1 MELINVSIKNNMMPQ
16 NIVACVGEFD
26 GVHIGH
32 QKLIEEVV
40 RISKQKNIPSG
51 IITFDP
57 HPDFVLNK
65 KTEFTY
71 ITPLEEKIKYIE
83 TMYNLDYFIIVN
95 FDLEMSRLDYHDF
108 YNLFLKNL
116 DTIVV
121 GYDFRFGFKGMGN
134 VDVLNQL
141 HKSVI
146 VIDKIIFND
155 EKIGSKN
162 IIKLLSLGDIN
173 TTNKLL
179 GRLYKI
185 TGVVSKGSQIGNK
198 IGYPTAN
205 INIDE
210 SYCLLKKGVYAVRI
224 QYNNKYYL
232 GICNYGYNPSFN
244 KIIKPRL
251 EIHIFD
257 FNEDIY
263 GEVIDVEFIENIRD
277 EFVFPTV
284 DDFLNQLKKD
294 CDYCKNNY
302 GGNYENINCRCNG

>member
-1 MELINVSIKNNMMPQ
+1 MENNKQ
-16 NIVACVGEFD
+16 DLLN
-26 GVHIGH
+26 GH
-32 QKLIEEVV
+32 KE
-40 RISKQKNIPSG
+40 RYNMKQVIRL
-51 IITFDP
+51 TEQD
-57 HPDFVLNK
+57 LN
-65 KTEFTY
+65 
-71 ITPLEEKIKYIE
+71 
-83 TMYNLDYFIIVN
+83 
-95 FDLEMSRLDYHDF
+95 
-108 YNLFLKNL
+108 
-116 DTIVV
+116 
-121 GYDFRFGFKGMGN
+121 
-134 VDVLNQL
+134 
-141 HKSVI
+141 
-146 VIDKIIFND
+146 
-155 EKIGSKN
+155 N
-162 IIKLLSLGDIN
+162 IIQESVKQIIKEYAETPKN
-173 TTNKLL
+173 QKLL